1 MSFSTP
7 TLFAHTN
14 TGDSFLPTSGAS
26 RATQYDRVWFTSMGA
41 VFASVVSSGCADV
54 HALEKRICDEHDTA
68 TSVTLPVV
76 LRELK

>member
-1 MSFSTP
+1 
-7 TLFAHTN
+7 
-14 TGDSFLPTSGAS
+14 
-26 RATQYDRVWFTSMGA
+26 
-41 VFASVVSSGCADV
+41 VSSGCADV